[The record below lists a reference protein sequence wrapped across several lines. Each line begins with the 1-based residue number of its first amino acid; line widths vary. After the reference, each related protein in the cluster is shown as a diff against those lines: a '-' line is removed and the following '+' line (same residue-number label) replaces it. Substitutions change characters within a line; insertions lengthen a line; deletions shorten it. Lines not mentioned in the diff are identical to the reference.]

1 VNSRRLRTVVMIA
14 VFDIAGPLV
23 AYSLLHSAGF
33 SAVTA
38 LVLSGVFPAAGV
50 IIGIIQHRRVDAV
63 GILVLAGIA
72 VGAILGLVS
81 HNAKLVLDEGSVP
94 TAVFGLICL
103 GSLATPKPLIYRLA
117 LEFIGPDSRQGR
129 EFTDL
134 WQYREFRHVFR
145 VMTTVWGGTYLV
157 EAAVRVV
164 IVQNTSAGTAL
175 AISKVLPYAVAGLLV
190 LWTVGYGRYQKR
202 RGERLAAAAAAS
214 AAAAAASA
222 DAAAASADEAAV
234 SAASADTAAARTGT
248 AAASAVAND
257 VPPGNQPA
265 PGTLPAE
272 TLPAERPHPD
282 RP

>member
-1 VNSRRLRTVVMIA
+1 VGSSRLRSVVMIA
-14 VFDIAGPLV
+14 VFDIAGPLA
-23 AYSLLHSAGF
+23 AYSLLRSAGF
-33 SAVTA
+33 STVTA

-50 IIGIIQHRRVDAV
+50 LFGIIQHRRVDAIGV
-63 GILVLAGIA
+63 LVLAGIA

-117 LEFIGPDSRQGR
+117 LEFIGLDTRQGR

-134 WQYREFRHVFR
+134 WQYKEFRHVFR
-145 VMTTVWGGTYLV
+145 VMTTVWGATYLA
-157 EAAVRVV
+157 EAAARVV

-175 AISKVLPYAVAGLLV
+175 AISKVLPYAVAGVLV

-202 RGERLAAAAAAS
+202 RGERLAAAA
-214 AAAAAASA
+214 
-222 DAAAASADEAAV
+222 V
-234 SAASADTAAARTGT
+234 ARAG
-248 AAASAVAND
+248 AQNA
-257 VPPGNQPA
+257 PPGNQPA
-265 PGTLPAE
+265 PK
-272 TLPAERPHPD
+272 TLPAERPSPE

>member
-1 VNSRRLRTVVMIA
+1 VNSRRLRTVLMIA

-23 AYSLLHSAGF
+23 AYNLLRSAGL
-33 SAVTA
+33 STVTA

-63 GILVLAGIA
+63 GVLVLAGIA

-117 LEFIGPDSRQGR
+117 LEFIGSDSRQGR

-134 WQYREFRHVFR
+134 WQYKEFRHVFR
-145 VMTTVWGGTYLV
+145 VMTTVWGTTYLA
-157 EAAVRVV
+157 EAAARVV

-175 AISKVLPYAVAGLLV
+175 AISKVLPYAVAGVLV

-202 RGERLAAAAAAS
+202 RGERLAAAAATS
-214 AAAAAASA
+214 AARA
-222 DAAAASADEAAV
+222 DAAAAGT
-234 SAASADTAAARTGT
+234 DTAPAR
-248 AAASAVAND
+248 AAANE
-257 VPPGNQPA
+257 VPPGNQPP
-265 PGTLPAE
+265 PGI
-272 TLPAERPHPD
+272 LPAERPGPE

>member
-1 VNSRRLRTVVMIA
+1 VNSKRLRSVLMIA
-14 VFDIAGPLV
+14 VFDIAGPLA
-23 AYSLLHSAGF
+23 AYSLLRSAGL
-33 SAVTA
+33 STVTA

-63 GILVLAGIA
+63 GVLVLAGIA

-134 WQYREFRHVFR
+134 WQHEGFRHVFR
-145 VMTTVWGGTYLV
+145 VMTTVWGVTYLA
-157 EAAVRVV
+157 EAAARVV

-175 AISKVLPYAVAGLLV
+175 AISKVLPYAVAGV
-190 LWTVGYGRYQKR
+190 LCVWTVGYGRYQKR
-202 RGERLAAAAAAS
+202 RGERLAAAAPAT
-214 AAAAAASA
+214 AAAAAAT
-222 DAAAASADEAAV
+222 AAAAAA
-234 SAASADTAAARTGT
+234 TAAA
-248 AAASAVAND
+248 AADSGDTHD

-265 PGTLPAE
+265 S
-272 TLPAERPHPD
+272 
-282 RP
+282 